1 MSKPTGISHST
12 LSWVKKELD
21 ETLRQAAEALEAYSQ
36 DSSDPTNLQF
46 CGSHL
51 HQVHGILQMLELFG
65 AAMLV
70 EEMEQVVEALLARR
84 AEQPGDAQQALMQSI
99 LQLGDYLERVQSGL
113 QDIPILLLPLLNDLR
128 AARGENLLTENS
140 LFAPNLD
147 AAQVRPDRPR
157 ATGQDLSEVAKQQR
171 SRYQRG
177 LLGLLRERNV
187 PASLNQMLD
196 ALGQLEAATR
206 DDAAG
211 NIWWIA
217 GGVLEALQHNSIE
230 AAAAVKMLLGQVD
243 RQIRRAVDGGEVGL
257 AVDPPRDLIKNLL
270 YYVARAEPHGERIP
284 LIQAQYRL
292 KDLLLD
298 QSQLD
303 VARQGMAGPNTD
315 ILQTVATALKED
327 LAAAKDGLDLFAR
340 SGYADRDRLAPLGD
354 GLRRVADTLG
364 VIGLGVPRNVIK
376 EQAAR
381 IQAMADGAE
390 PDEGQLM
397 EIAEALLYVES
408 AIDGLGAG
416 GRSEQ
421 PDAEAEAEV
430 DEHQQSVRHLSEI
443 EYQQV
448 YGTAVGEVIADV
460 ARIKESIV
468 KFIESG
474 NPDDTSDLARR
485 FAELVGAM
493 KLLGKSHVADL
504 LEAAGR
510 YVADRLTAGALPASH
525 DLDSL
530 ADAIASIEYYLEAA
544 RDGYP
549 HPESVLEVADAA
561 LTKLG
566 FVPGQS
572 QSDPVV
578 DPEAEK
584 VEPSTDTGF
593 EFSLELD
600 DSGIEEIS
608 LDAVDVPAEPDA
620 ADAGFDLEW
629 TTEPAPGLEQLEP
642 AADTSVEEPERQPA
656 PVAAAPVADAVAKKS
671 RINYDVPV
679 MGDAVDED
687 ILEIFIEEAGEV
699 LETLREQYPRWRDD
713 PDNTDALTTLR
724 RMYHT
729 LKGSGRLAG
738 ALLLGELAWS
748 IENLLNRV
756 LDRSIQATPAVH
768 SIVEQSM
775 QVLPALIGQIQG
787 DPAPDVDV
795 FAIMRQAEALADPD
809 HPGGPG
815 GGLAR
820 DGADSEPSV
829 AESGETASS
838 SDGSP
843 GFELSLDEPSASGT
857 SEEIVLES
865 SPFDD
870 APQFE
875 VEQIE
880 AAGLPDDAEAIS
892 LDSVD
897 LGSGSQDEPGE
908 SVAADAA
915 PAMDPV
921 LYDIF
926 SRETADHLSV
936 VSDFVAHGRDMGDHG
951 QPNEALVRA
960 LHTLTGSARMADVDP
975 IARVGRRLEVLAE
988 RHLTAE
994 QAFDAT
1000 GLDLLER
1007 GAALIDQM
1015 VAGLASPSPQWPD
1028 IEPLL
1033 AEISDASA
1041 ALEGV
1046 EPARSG
1052 RGLEALALEA
1062 IAEQQAGHVD
1072 DTDADRASAQETQA
1086 EPDAVTEAD
1095 LVPAQPT
1102 ESASQQ
1108 DAPDSPAVA
1117 TDLDLDLVALFI
1129 EEAGDILEFLESTVQ
1144 RWEDEPDHA
1153 GTVAELHRSLHT
1165 LKGGARLAGF
1175 NGIGTLCHVLES
1187 VTAEV
1192 AEHKV
1197 PADDVF
1203 FNVLHAC
1210 LDRLTGMVEEA
1221 RQGGMPD
1228 TPQDLLQAIA
1238 DLHGTSPSIAD
1249 VAVDQSADAD
1259 SELVEVFLEEAAD
1272 ILEATE
1278 SALNRWHADPDDM
1291 QLVNELQRALH
1302 TLKGGARMAGFR
1314 AIGDL
1319 SHAFETLLV
1328 AVQGGSPAV
1337 SDQLFDVLERV
1348 YDRLYSMRDK
1358 AAAGQALDPATD
1370 LLDAIEALRTGG
1382 APPPEPKPIPAA
1394 ATEPAQS
1401 PAAELP
1407 EPTEQADPVQVAPT
1421 ATRTPAKPAPA
1432 AEEPPRAVRDDAA
1445 QSEAIRVRADLLDN
1459 LVNFAGE
1466 VSIYR
1471 ARLEQQLGA
1480 MRFNLGELD
1489 QTVARLR
1496 EQLRTLEIETEAQ
1509 ILYRFDRDYDTGGA
1523 ERADFDPLELD
1534 RFSRM
1539 QELSRALAES
1549 SNDLVSIQS
1558 LLDNLTRESETLLL
1572 QQSRINT
1579 ELQDGLMR
1587 TRMVPFAN
1595 LVPRMRRIIRQT
1607 CHELGKRAQL
1617 KVLGAQGEMDRTVL
1631 ERVTASLEHMLRN
1644 AVAHG
1649 VEDPEVRVAAGKP
1662 AEGTITVAL
1671 SREGADVVI
1680 RVSDDGGGINLD
1692 AIRRKAID
1700 KGLMPADA
1708 PLSDREIMQF
1718 ILEAGFSTAEQ
1729 VTQIAGRG
1737 VGMDVVAS
1745 EIKQLGGTLEIDSN
1759 ADAGTTFTVR
1769 LPFTLAVNQALLCQ
1783 AGEDVYAIP
1792 LTSIEGVVRMT
1803 HEELEHC
1810 YANPHAAYYEY
1821 AGERYEV
1828 RGLTTLLA
1836 MADPV
1841 LPGPGKRAPIILV
1854 HTGDHRVAIQVDS
1867 LLGNREI
1874 VVKSVG
1880 AQISTVP
1887 GIYGATILAD
1897 GRVVLIL
1904 DVASL
1909 VRLGLTQHLLLEPEE
1924 PAASEAA
1931 VDVNRKVT
1939 IMVVDDSITMRKV
1952 ATRLLE
1958 RNGMAVITAKDG
1970 VDAVARLQEHI
1981 PDAMLLD
1988 IEMPRMDGYE
1998 LATHMRN
2005 DPRLQQV
2012 PIIMITSR
2020 TGEKHRQRAMEI
2032 GVNRYLGKPYQEAE
2046 LLENVREV
2054 LEEARVHG

>member
-70 EEMEQVVEALLARR
+70 EEMEHVVEALLARR
-84 AEQPGDAQQALMQSI
+84 AEQPADAQQALMQSI

-147 AAQVRPDRPR
+147 AAQVRTDRPR
-157 ATGQDLSEVAKQQR
+157 STGQELSEVAKQQR

-187 PASLNQMLD
+187 PTSLNQMLD
-196 ALGQLEAATR
+196 ALGELEAATR

-217 GGVLEALQHNSIE
+217 GGVLEGLQHNSIE
-230 AAAAVKMLLGQVD
+230 AAAAIKMLLGQVD
-243 RQIRRAVDGGEVGL
+243 RQIRRAVDGGEVAL

-303 VARQGMAGPNTD
+303 VARQGMAGPNSD
-315 ILQTVATALKED
+315 ILQTVASALKED

-340 SGYADRDRLAPLGD
+340 SGYSDRDRLAPLGD

-364 VIGLGVPRNVIK
+364 VIGLGVPRNVVK

-381 IQAMADGAE
+381 IQAIADGAE
-390 PDEGQLM
+390 PDEAQLM

-416 GRSEQ
+416 ATSGQAES
-421 PDAEAEAEV
+421 DAEAEG

-474 NPDDTSDLARR
+474 NPDDTHDLPRR

-510 YVADRLTAGALPASH
+510 YVAERLTAGAMPTSA

-561 LTKLG
+561 LAKLG
-566 FVPGQS
+566 FAPGQPPS
-572 QSDPVV
+572 VLVAERADETAEPVSD
-578 DPEAEK
+578 A
-584 VEPSTDTGF
+584 GF
-593 EFSLELD
+593 DFALD
-600 DSGIEEIS
+600 LDESGIEEIS
-608 LDAVDVPAEPDA
+608 LDAVDVPAEAETSGD
-620 ADAGFDLEW
+620 DFDLEW
-629 TTEPAPGLEQLEP
+629 TSETAAELEQPEPVAESFAEPEPQP
-642 AADTSVEEPERQPA
+642 AAAASA
-656 PVAAAPVADAVAKKS
+656 PVAEPAQKKS

-699 LETLREQYPRWRDD
+699 LETLREQYPRWRDN

-748 IENLLNRV
+748 VENLLNRV
-756 LDRSIQATPAVH
+756 LDRSIEVTPAVH
-768 SIVEQSM
+768 SVIEQSM

-809 HPGGPG
+809 KPAGPG
-815 GGLAR
+815 GGSPGEGGNSSR
-820 DGADSEPSV
+820 SV
-829 AESGETASS
+829 EEAAEASPS
-838 SDGSP
+838 SDGLQD
-843 GFELSLDEPSASGT
+843 FELSLDEPSGSVAG
-857 SEEIVLES
+857 EEIVLES
-865 SPFDD
+865 PAFDE
-870 APQFE
+870 APEFE
-875 VEQIE
+875 VQHID
-880 AAGLPDDAEAIS
+880 AQALPDDSEAAS
-892 LDSVD
+892 LDGVEISFGAEEPVD
-897 LGSGSQDEPGE
+897 SAVS
-908 SVAADAA
+908 ADAT

-926 SRETADHLSV
+926 SRETADHLAV
-936 VSDFVAHGRDMGDHG
+936 VSDFVAHGREMGDHG

-960 LHTLTGSARMADVDP
+960 LHTLTGSARMADVEP
-975 IARVGRRLEVLAE
+975 IARVGRKLEVLAE

-1015 VAGLASPSPQWPD
+1015 VAGLASPAPQWPD

-1046 EPARSG
+1046 EPARPG

-1062 IAEQQAGHVD
+1062 IAEHQTIPVEES
-1072 DTDADRASAQETQA
+1072 DADPDLTEEMQA
-1086 EPDAVTEAD
+1086 ESEAAADADT
-1095 LVPAQPT
+1095 VPEQSI
-1102 ESASQQ
+1102 ELASEQ
-1108 DAPDSPAVA
+1108 DTPASPAA
-1117 TDLDLDLVALFI
+1117 AMDLDLDLVALFI

-1153 GTVAELHRSLHT
+1153 ASVAELHRSLHT

-1210 LDRLTGMVEEA
+1210 LDRLTAMVEEA
-1221 RQGGMPD
+1221 RQGGMPE
-1228 TPQDLLQAIA
+1228 TPHDLLQAIA

-1249 VAVDQSADAD
+1249 VAVDHSADAD

-1278 SALNRWHADPDDM
+1278 SALNRWHADPGDM

-1328 AVQGGSPAV
+1328 AVQGGAPAV
-1337 SDQLFDVLERV
+1337 SEQLFDVLERV

-1358 AAAGQALDPATD
+1358 AANGQALDSVTD
-1370 LLDAIEALRTGG
+1370 LLEAIEALRTGA
-1382 APPPEPKPIPAA
+1382 APPPEPKPIPVA
-1394 ATEPAQS
+1394 ATEPAET
-1401 PAAELP
+1401 PAAPLP
-1407 EPTEQADPVQVAPT
+1407 EPAEQADAVQAAP
-1421 ATRTPAKPAPA
+1421 AVSRTPAKPAAA
-1432 AEEPPRAVRDDAA
+1432 AEEPPRAVRDDAV
-1445 QSEAIRVRADLLDN
+1445 QGEAIRVRADLLDN

-1471 ARLEQQLGA
+1471 ARLEQQVGA

-1509 ILYRFDRDYDTGGA
+1509 ILYRFDRDYDTAGA

-1607 CHELGKRAQL
+1607 CQELGKRAQL

-1671 SREGADVVI
+1671 SREGADVVL
-1680 RVSDDGGGINLD
+1680 RVSDDGGGIKLD
-1692 AIRRKAID
+1692 AIRSKAID
-1700 KGLMPADA
+1700 KGLMPVDA

-1745 EIKQLGGTLEIDSN
+1745 EIKQLGGSLEIDSN

-1828 RGLTTLLA
+1828 RGLVTLLGL
-1836 MADPV
+1836 ADPV

-1909 VRLGLTQHLLLEPEE
+1909 VRLGLTQLLLVEPEE
-1924 PAASEAA
+1924 SAPTAA
-1931 VDVNRKVT
+1931 VVDANRKVT
-1939 IMVVDDSITMRKV
+1939 VMVVDDSITMRKV

-2005 DPRLQQV
+2005 DPRLQRV

-2032 GVNRYLGKPYQEAE
+2032 GVDRYLGKPYQEAE
-2046 LLENVREV
+2046 LLENVRDV